1 MHRTLAILSFA
12 VILLAGAGTSAA
24 QSGGPQKDA
33 PLPNATELLQRA
45 IANERKL
52 AAERE
57 KYDCRIS
64 DRTIE
69 TDSKGDTKRDTAVV
83 SDLFYVNGIPIE
95 RTLEKNGRDLSA
107 DEEHKQDER
116 VMKETIKYSNQATA
130 KKEED
135 KQNQELEDFMEA
147 TARLAL
153 MVARSVVHDPP
164 NRIFLL
170 RLPEQGTEPFPN
182 GRFYFP
188 L

>member
-1 MHRTLAILSFA
+1 M
-12 VILLAGAGTSAA
+12 
-24 QSGGPQKDA
+24 
-33 PLPNATELLQRA
+33 
-45 IANERKL
+45 
-52 AAERE
+52 
-57 KYDCRIS
+57 
-64 DRTIE
+64 
-69 TDSKGDTKRDTAVV
+69 V